1 MLFFVLYICVGS
13 NLWVSVFLRFSVL
26 GYFVCSVSENIHF
39 SLVGRAMAP
48 FLLLGVRDWGS

>member
-1 MLFFVLYICVGS
+1 M
-13 NLWVSVFLRFSVL
+13 FLRFSVL
-26 GYFVCSVSENIHF
+26 GYFVCSVSENIHL